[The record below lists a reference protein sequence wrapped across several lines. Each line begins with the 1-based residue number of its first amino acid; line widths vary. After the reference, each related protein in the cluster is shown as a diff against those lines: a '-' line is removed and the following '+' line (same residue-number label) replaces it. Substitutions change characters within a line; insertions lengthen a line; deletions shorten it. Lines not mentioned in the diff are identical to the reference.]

1 MEDLKVAVLAA
12 AEADVANEEAAAAQY
27 KKIVG
32 EIEGTRKHVQ
42 AAKAESE
49 STLKQKEASLAI

>member
-27 KKIVG
+27 KKIVA
-32 EIEGTRKHVQ
+32 EIEGTKKHLTP
-42 AAKAESE
+42 AKTEAESTE
-49 STLKQKEASLAI
+49 K

>member
-27 KKIVG
+27 KKIVA

-42 AAKAESE
+42 AAKSEAES
-49 STLKQKEASLAI
+49 TQK

>member
-42 AAKAESE
+42 AAKSEAES
-49 STLKQKEASLAI
+49 TQK

>member
-12 AEADVANEEAAAAQY
+12 AEADVQNEAEAAAQF
-27 KKIVG
+27 KKLIG

-42 AAKAESE
+42 AAKAEAE
-49 STLKQKEASLAI
+49 STQKQK